1 MYESILVPVDGSEY
15 AQKALKVASQLAT
28 SSSAVIYVLNV
39 PQIPPATDPLG
50 IAVGAP
56 SLDFSDDEVEA
67 AGQKLV
73 ENLQEAEKEGHGLID
88 RIKSAVGLDHVEMKP
103 IVRMGQPA
111 EVILEEASSL
121 GVEAIVMGSRGMSDL
136 KSLAVG
142 SVSHKVMH
150 VAPCTVITV
159 H

>member
-15 AQKALKVASQLAT
+15 AEKALKVAAQLAT
-28 SSSAVIYVLNV
+28 SSNAVIYVLNV

-50 IAVGAP
+50 IAAGAR
-56 SLDFSDDEVEA
+56 SMDFTNAEVEA

-73 ENLQEAEKEGHGLID
+73 ENLQDAEKAGHGLID
-88 RIKSAVGLDHVEMKP
+88 RLKSAVGLTHVEMKP

-111 EVILEEASSL
+111 EVILEEATSL

-136 KSLAVG
+136 RSLVIG